1 MADSL
6 VFVACHTGGKA
17 PGLNVYRFD
26 AASGALAHL
35 AVASE
40 GVHSPLQA
48 RPDRAGRFLYVADN
62 VPECDG
68 TEGGAVAA
76 YAVDRGTGGLTFL
89 NRRPAGGAVPCY
101 VSFAADGRWALVA
114 NYGSGSVSV
123 LPIASDGSLGPVTQT
138 ARHRVPPDRQKANAH
153 CFLIDPTGRFAL
165 ACDLGLDQV
174 LVYRFD
180 AADGHVTP
188 HEPAALPTARGAG
201 PRHLAFHPEGRLAFC
216 QTEYDNTMIALRY
229 DGQRGALDLVEAQ
242 PTLPS
247 GFQETS
253 YGADVHVH
261 PNGRFVYGSN
271 RGHESIVIFEVDTS
285 TGRLTLVGHEPTQ
298 GQFPRGFAIDPTGR
312 FMLVANEKSDSIVTF
327 RIDEQAGAL
336 TPAGPVCTV
345 AAPSFVAF
353 A

>member
-1 MADSL
+1 M
-6 VFVACHTGGKA
+6 VPIH
-17 PGLNVYRFD
+17 
-26 AASGALAHL
+26 AS
-35 AVASE
+35 S
-40 GVHSPLQA
+40 
-48 RPDRAGRFLYVADN
+48 
-62 VPECDG
+62 
-68 TEGGAVAA
+68 T
-76 YAVDRGTGGLTFL
+76 
-89 NRRPAGGAVPCY
+89 
-101 VSFAADGRWALVA
+101 FAAVW
-114 NYGSGSVSV
+114 
-123 LPIASDGSLGPVTQT
+123 
-138 ARHRVPPDRQKANAH
+138 
-153 CFLIDPTGRFAL
+153 
-165 ACDLGLDQV
+165 
-174 LVYRFD
+174 
-180 AADGHVTP
+180 VTP
-188 HEPAALPTARGAG
+188 SLITAGK
-201 PRHLAFHPEGRLAFC
+201 
-216 QTEYDNTMIALRY
+216 
-229 DGQRGALDLVEAQ
+229 AQ